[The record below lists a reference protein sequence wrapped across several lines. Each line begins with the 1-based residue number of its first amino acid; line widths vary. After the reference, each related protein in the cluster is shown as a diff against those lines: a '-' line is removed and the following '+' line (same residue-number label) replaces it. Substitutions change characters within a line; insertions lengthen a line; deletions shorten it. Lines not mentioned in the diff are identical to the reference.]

1 MKELF
6 GVTVADHVNSTGGA
20 GRPAAR
26 SPVH

>member
-6 GVTVADHVNSTGGA
+6 GVTVADQVNSTGGA
-20 GRPAAR
+20 GWPVAR